1 MHKKNIRLI
10 TGILLI
16 IIITVLFMF
25 LPNIYN
31 NNFLLFNIMLY
42 ITLSEGLNLI
52 YGFTGYL
59 PFGYVGFFG
68 IGAYSASL
76 LILLLH
82 VNVIPAIVLG
92 GLAACLVGIILT
104 PLLRLSGAYFAI
116 ANLAASQA
124 IYYLIS
130 NPHLENITQGPYG
143 IMLSSVYD
151 AKASYDAMIF
161 VMFLVFVLVLF
172 FRQSRFGLSLL
183 AIKEDSIT
191 AHTAG
196 VNVVLARTI
205 AWLLSAFI
213 AGLCG
218 GVFAWYTSVFY
229 PETVFSLNISIFA
242 IVFTLFGGVATLLG
256 PLIGTVIMYGM
267 YNFIGISVPQYFE
280 LIYGFLIIILVL
292 FLPNGVISLFKKV
305 KDYVP

>member
-1 MHKKNIRLI
+1 MRKKNIRLI
-10 TGILLI
+10 IGIILILVMTALFALL
-16 IIITVLFMF
+16 
-25 LPNIYN
+25 PKIYN

-42 ITLSEGLNLI
+42 IALAEGLNLI

-82 VNVIPAIVLG
+82 VGVVPAILLG
-92 GLAACLVGIILT
+92 GVAASIVGIILT

-124 IYYLIS
+124 IYYIIS

-151 AKASYDAMIF
+151 ATASYNAMLI
-161 VMFLVFVLVLF
+161 VMFFAFMLVLF
-172 FRQSRFGLSLL
+172 FRQSRFGLSLM
-183 AIKEDSIT
+183 AIREDSIT
-191 AHTAG
+191 ASVAG

-205 AWLLSAFI
+205 AWLLSAFV

-242 IVFTLFGGVATLLG
+242 IVFVLFGGAATLLG
-256 PLIGTVIMYGM
+256 PLIGTVILYGM
-267 YNFIGISVPQYFE
+267 YNFIGISTPQYFQ
-280 LIYGFLIIILVL
+280 LIYGLLIVVL
-292 FLPNGVISLFKKV
+292 IMFLPNGVVSLFKKV

>member
-1 MHKKNIRLI
+1 MRKKNIRLI
-10 TGILLI
+10 IGIILI
-16 IIITVLFMF
+16 LVMTALFAVL
-25 LPNIYN
+25 PKIYN

-42 ITLSEGLNLI
+42 IALAEGLNLI

-82 VNVIPAIVLG
+82 VGVVPAILLG
-92 GLAACLVGIILT
+92 GVAASIVGIILT

-124 IYYLIS
+124 IYYIIS

-151 AKASYDAMIF
+151 ATASYNAMLI
-161 VMFLVFVLVLF
+161 VMFFAFMLVLF
-172 FRQSRFGLSLL
+172 FRQSRFGLSLM
-183 AIKEDSIT
+183 AIREDSIT
-191 AHTAG
+191 ASVAG

-205 AWLLSAFI
+205 AWLLSAFV

-242 IVFTLFGGVATLLG
+242 IVFVLFGGAATLLG
-256 PLIGTVIMYGM
+256 PLIGTVILYGM
-267 YNFIGISVPQYFE
+267 YNFIGISTPQYFQ
-280 LIYGFLIIILVL
+280 LIYGLLIVVL
-292 FLPNGVISLFKKV
+292 IMFLPNGVVSLFKKV

>member
-1 MHKKNIRLI
+1 MRKKNIRLI
-10 TGILLI
+10 IGIILI
-16 IIITVLFMF
+16 LVMTALFAVL
-25 LPNIYN
+25 PKIYN

-42 ITLSEGLNLI
+42 IALAEGLNLI

-82 VNVIPAIVLG
+82 VGVVPAILLG
-92 GLAACLVGIILT
+92 GVAASIVGIILT

-124 IYYLIS
+124 IYYIIS

-151 AKASYDAMIF
+151 ATASYNAMLI
-161 VMFLVFVLVLF
+161 VMFFAFMLVLF
-172 FRQSRFGLSLL
+172 FRQSRFGLSLM
-183 AIKEDSIT
+183 AIREDSIT
-191 AHTAG
+191 ASVAG

-205 AWLLSAFI
+205 AWLLSAFV

-242 IVFTLFGGVATLLG
+242 IVFVLFGGAATLLG
-256 PLIGTVIMYGM
+256 PLIGTVILYGM
-267 YNFIGISVPQYFE
+267 YNFIGISTPQYFQ
-280 LIYGFLIIILVL
+280 LIYGLLIVVL
-292 FLPNGVISLFKKV
+292 IMFLPNGVISLFKKV

>member
-1 MHKKNIRLI
+1 MRKKNIRLI
-10 TGILLI
+10 IGIILILVMTALFALL
-16 IIITVLFMF
+16 
-25 LPNIYN
+25 PKIYN

-42 ITLSEGLNLI
+42 IALAEGLNLI

-82 VNVIPAIVLG
+82 VGVVPAILLG
-92 GLAACLVGIILT
+92 GVAASIVGIILT

-124 IYYLIS
+124 IYYIIS

-151 AKASYDAMIF
+151 ATASYNAMLI
-161 VMFLVFVLVLF
+161 VMFFAFMLVLF
-172 FRQSRFGLSLL
+172 FRQSRFGLSLM
-183 AIKEDSIT
+183 AIREDSIT
-191 AHTAG
+191 ASVAG

-205 AWLLSAFI
+205 AWLLSAFV

-242 IVFTLFGGVATLLG
+242 IVFVLFGGAATLIG
-256 PLIGTVIMYGM
+256 PLIGTVILYGM
-267 YNFIGISVPQYFE
+267 YNFIGISTPQYFQ
-280 LIYGFLIIILVL
+280 LIYGLLIVVL
-292 FLPNGVISLFKKV
+292 IMFLPNGVVSLFKKV

>member
-1 MHKKNIRLI
+1 
-10 TGILLI
+10 
-16 IIITVLFMF
+16 
-25 LPNIYN
+25 
-31 NNFLLFNIMLY
+31 
-42 ITLSEGLNLI
+42 
-52 YGFTGYL
+52 

-82 VNVIPAIVLG
+82 VGVVPAILLG
-92 GLAACLVGIILT
+92 GVAASIVGIILT

-124 IYYLIS
+124 IYYIIS

-151 AKASYDAMIF
+151 ATASYNAMLI
-161 VMFLVFVLVLF
+161 VMFFAFMLVLF
-172 FRQSRFGLSLL
+172 FRQSRFGLSLM
-183 AIKEDSIT
+183 AIREDSIT
-191 AHTAG
+191 ASVAG

-205 AWLLSAFI
+205 AWLLSAFV

-242 IVFTLFGGVATLLG
+242 IVFVLFGGAATLIG
-256 PLIGTVIMYGM
+256 PLIGTVILYGM
-267 YNFIGISVPQYFE
+267 YNFIGISTPQYFQ
-280 LIYGFLIIILVL
+280 LIYGLLIVVL
-292 FLPNGVISLFKKV
+292 IMFLPNGVISLFKKV

>member
-1 MHKKNIRLI
+1 MRKKNIRLI
-10 TGILLI
+10 IGIILILVMTALFALL
-16 IIITVLFMF
+16 
-25 LPNIYN
+25 PKIYN

-42 ITLSEGLNLI
+42 IALAEGLNLI

-82 VNVIPAIVLG
+82 VSVVPAILLG
-92 GLAACLVGIILT
+92 GVAASIVGIILT

-124 IYYLIS
+124 IYYIIS

-151 AKASYDAMIF
+151 ATASYNAMLI
-161 VMFLVFVLVLF
+161 VMFFAFMLVLF
-172 FRQSRFGLSLL
+172 FRQSRFGLSLM
-183 AIKEDSIT
+183 AIREDSIT
-191 AHTAG
+191 ASVAG

-205 AWLLSAFI
+205 AWLLSAFV

-242 IVFTLFGGVATLLG
+242 IVFVLFGGAATLLG
-256 PLIGTVIMYGM
+256 PLIGTVILYGM
-267 YNFIGISVPQYFE
+267 YNFIGISTPQYFQ
-280 LIYGFLIIILVL
+280 LIYGLLIVVL
-292 FLPNGVISLFKKV
+292 IMFLPNGVISLFKKV

>member
-1 MHKKNIRLI
+1 MRKKNIRLI
-10 TGILLI
+10 IGIILILVMTALFALL
-16 IIITVLFMF
+16 
-25 LPNIYN
+25 PKIYN

-42 ITLSEGLNLI
+42 IALAEGLNLI

-82 VNVIPAIVLG
+82 VGVVPAILLG
-92 GLAACLVGIILT
+92 GVAASIVGIILT

-124 IYYLIS
+124 IYYIIS

-151 AKASYDAMIF
+151 ATASYNAMLI
-161 VMFLVFVLVLF
+161 VMFFAFMLVLF
-172 FRQSRFGLSLL
+172 FRQSRFGLSLM
-183 AIKEDSIT
+183 AIREDSIT
-191 AHTAG
+191 ASVAG

-205 AWLLSAFI
+205 AWLLSAFV

-242 IVFTLFGGVATLLG
+242 IVFVLFGGAATLIG
-256 PLIGTVIMYGM
+256 PLIGTVILYGM
-267 YNFIGISVPQYFE
+267 YNFIGISTPQYFQ
-280 LIYGFLIIILVL
+280 LIYGLLIVMLIM
-292 FLPNGVISLFKKV
+292 FLPNGVVSLFKKV

>member
-1 MHKKNIRLI
+1 MRKKNIRLI
-10 TGILLI
+10 IGIILILVMTALFALL
-16 IIITVLFMF
+16 
-25 LPNIYN
+25 PKIYN

-42 ITLSEGLNLI
+42 IALAEGLNLI

-82 VNVIPAIVLG
+82 VGVVPAILLG
-92 GLAACLVGIILT
+92 GVAASIVGIILT

-124 IYYLIS
+124 IYYIIS

-151 AKASYDAMIF
+151 ATASYNAMLI
-161 VMFLVFVLVLF
+161 VMFFAFMLVLF
-172 FRQSRFGLSLL
+172 FRQSRFGLSLM
-183 AIKEDSIT
+183 AIREDSIT
-191 AHTAG
+191 ASVAG

-205 AWLLSAFI
+205 AWLLSAFV

-242 IVFTLFGGVATLLG
+242 IVFVLFGGAATLLG
-256 PLIGTVIMYGM
+256 PLIGTVILYGM
-267 YNFIGISVPQYFE
+267 YNFIGISTPQYFQ
-280 LIYGFLIIILVL
+280 LIYGLLIVVL
-292 FLPNGVISLFKKV
+292 IMFLPNGVISLFKKV

>member
-1 MHKKNIRLI
+1 MHKKNARLFN
-10 TGILLI
+10 GILLI
-16 IIITVLFMF
+16 VVTIVLFAI
-25 LPNIYN
+25 LPKIYN
-31 NNFLLFNIMLY
+31 NNFLLFNLMLY
-42 ITLSEGLNLI
+42 IALSEGLNLI

-68 IGAYSASL
+68 TGAYSASI

-82 VNVIPAIVLG
+82 VGVIPAILLG
-92 GLAACLVGIILT
+92 GVAASVVGIILT

-124 IYYLIS
+124 IYYIIS

-151 AKASYDAMIF
+151 ATASYNAML
-161 VMFLVFVLVLF
+161 LVLFFSLVLVLF

-183 AIKEDSIT
+183 SIKEDSIT
-191 AHTAG
+191 ASVAG

-205 AWLLSAFI
+205 AWLLSAFV

-218 GVFAWYTSVFY
+218 GVFTWYTSVFY

-242 IVFTLFGGVATLLG
+242 IVFVLFGGASTLIG
-256 PLIGTVIMYGM
+256 PLVGTVVLYGM
-267 YNFIGISVPQYFE
+267 YNFIGISTPQYFQ
-280 LIYGFLIIILVL
+280 LIYGILIILLVL
-292 FLPNGVISLFKKV
+292 FLPDGVISLLKKV
-305 KDYVP
+305 RKYVP

>member
-16 IIITVLFMF
+16 VIVTALFII

-42 ITLSEGLNLI
+42 IALSEGLNLI

-82 VNVIPAIVLG
+82 VTVIPAIVLG

-151 AKASYDAMIF
+151 AKASYNAMIF
-161 VMFLVFVLVLF
+161 VMFLAFMLVLF

-256 PLIGTVIMYGM
+256 PLIGAVIMYGM

-305 KDYVP
+305 KNYVP

>member
-1 MHKKNIRLI
+1 MHKKNKRLI
-10 TGILLI
+10 IGLI
-16 IIITVLFMF
+16 IIVAVSVLFAI

-42 ITLSEGLNLI
+42 IALSEGLNLI

-68 IGAYSASL
+68 IGAYTASL

-82 VNVIPAIVLG
+82 FGVIPAILLG
-92 GLAACLVGIILT
+92 GVGACLVGLILT

-124 IYYLIS
+124 MYYVIS
-130 NPHLENITQGPYG
+130 NPNLENFTQGPYG
-143 IMLSSVYD
+143 IMLSSVYN
-151 AKASYDAMIF
+151 AKASYTAMIF
-161 VMFLVFVLVLF
+161 VMLFAFVLVLF
-172 FRQSRFGLSLL
+172 IRQSRFGLSLL
-183 AIKEDSIT
+183 AIKEDNIT
-191 AHTAG
+191 ASVAG

-242 IVFTLFGGVATLLG
+242 IVFTLFGGAATLIG
-256 PLIGTVIMYGM
+256 PLIGSVILYGM
-267 YNFIGISVPQYFE
+267 YNFIGISTPEYFE
-280 LIYGFLIIILVL
+280 LIYGLLIIALVL
-292 FLPNGVISLFKKV
+292 FLPNGIVSLFRKV

>member
-1 MHKKNIRLI
+1 MHKKNARLFN
-10 TGILLI
+10 GILLI
-16 IIITVLFMF
+16 VVTIVLFAI
-25 LPNIYN
+25 LPKIYN
-31 NNFLLFNIMLY
+31 NNFLLFNLMLY
-42 ITLSEGLNLI
+42 IALSEGLNLI

-68 IGAYSASL
+68 TGAYSASI

-82 VNVIPAIVLG
+82 VGVIPAILLG
-92 GLAACLVGIILT
+92 GVAASVVGIILT

-124 IYYLIS
+124 IYYIIS

-151 AKASYDAMIF
+151 ATASYNAML
-161 VMFLVFVLVLF
+161 LVLFFSLVLVLF

-183 AIKEDSIT
+183 SIKEDSIT
-191 AHTAG
+191 ASVAG

-205 AWLLSAFI
+205 AWLLSAFV

-242 IVFTLFGGVATLLG
+242 IVFVLFGGASTLIG
-256 PLIGTVIMYGM
+256 PLVGTVVLYGM
-267 YNFIGISVPQYFE
+267 YNFIGISTPQYFQ
-280 LIYGFLIIILVL
+280 LIYGILIILLVL
-292 FLPNGVISLFKKV
+292 FLPDGVISLLKKV
-305 KDYVP
+305 RKYVP